1 MQKLKKWLLWFFGVV
16 IGLFLLLS
24 IVSYAYV
31 SANKK
36 SIIQKIT
43 TQLSQ
48 SIRGDVSISDAGI
61 NFFKNFPSVTVELDN
76 ALIKDSLFN
85 QHHQPLFTAKQVF
98 VRLSWSS
105 LLSRKVVVDKVQ
117 LENATIN
124 IFTDSLNYTNSYLLQ
139 GKNKDATNLNEAATT
154 PLELRKLELTNVTV
168 TLSDAIK
175 QKLYHFTVNHIDAG
189 FDKIDSVQT
198 IHLNTNILINQL
210 GFNLPNGSFAS
221 NHLFEG
227 KFDLVY
233 DEKQSSLSFNHINIL
248 LSKQPFEF
256 TGKFEFTKQPTFNL
270 QVQTKQ
276 IGYNFARSL
285 VTKKIGNA
293 ILLASLEKPF
303 AVQAS
308 ISGLLNSGDPLVI
321 VKWQVTNNVLHTQWI
336 DFTNCSFGGYYSN
349 EAVAGLP
356 KKDPNSKVVAENF
369 SGTWEGFV
377 FTSPQIL
384 INNLTTPTLACNL
397 TSQTDVINFNNL
409 LETDAIV
416 AKSGKASLYLNYSGP
431 IENNNKFNTALTGKI
446 TFRNAVLLYTPKDV
460 TLGNC
465 NGDILFTQN
474 DLTVKNLNC
483 NVAGNKIIMQGS
495 ATNLLKLV
503 NSATDKINLHWSV
516 YSPFLNLQ
524 PLTKLFVSSKPVKK
538 ITHKKSTS
546 IKASQINNILTNGNV
561 TLQVKADKL
570 LYQKFRAD
578 NVTATIS
585 LLENEWILNNAGLQ
599 HADGS
604 MTVSGTLKTLQPNNI
619 KASVKL
625 NMQNMDIKKVMNSF
639 NNFGLKGITAD
650 NLTGKF
656 YCNINTIATLN
667 NELQPYSKTIDGKV
681 NFSLKQGSLV
691 NFEPI
696 KSLQKFVFKNRDF
709 DNVAFAELKDTITI
723 KNEKITVGRM
733 EIQSNVL
740 SMFVEGLYDLKG
752 NGTDLSIQVPLS
764 NLKKRDSTYIPTNK
778 GNKKDGGASVFIR
791 AKPND
796 KGELK
801 FSYDLFKR
809 FRKK

>member
-1 MQKLKKWLLWFFGVV
+1 MQKLKKWLLCFFGVV

-24 IVSYAYV
+24 IASYAYV
-31 SANKK
+31 SANKN

-48 SIRGDVSISDAGI
+48 NIRGDVSISDASI
-61 NFFKNFPSVTVELDN
+61 SFFKNFPSVTVELDN
-76 ALIKDSLFN
+76 ALIKDSIFN

-98 VRLSWSS
+98 VRLSWGS
-105 LLSRKVVVDKVQ
+105 LLSRKIVVDKVR
-117 LENATIN
+117 LENAAIN
-124 IFTDSLNYTNSYLLQ
+124 IFTDSLGYTNGYLLQ
-139 GKNKDATNLNEAATT
+139 GKNKDTTNKNEAATT
-154 PLELRKLELTNVTV
+154 PLELRKLELNNVDV

-175 QKLYHFTVNHIDAG
+175 KKLYHFTVNHTEAG
-189 FDKIDSVQT
+189 FHKVGSVQT

-210 GFNLPNGSFAS
+210 GFNLPEGSFTS

-227 KFDLVY
+227 KFDLIF
-233 DEKQSSLSFNHINIL
+233 DEKYPSLSFDHINIS
-248 LSKQPFEF
+248 LSKQPFVF
-256 TGKFEFTKQPTFNL
+256 TGKFEFTQQPIFNL
-270 QVQTKQ
+270 QVQSKQ
-276 IGYNFARSL
+276 ISYDFARSL
-285 VTKKIGNA
+285 LTKKIANA
-293 ILLASLEKPF
+293 VMLASLEKPF
-303 AVQAS
+303 DIDAS
-308 ISGLLNSGDPLVI
+308 ISGALNGGDPLVV
-321 VKWQVTNNVLHTQWI
+321 VKWQVTNNVLHSQWI

-349 EAVAGLP
+349 EVIVGLP

-369 SGTWEGFV
+369 KGTWEGFD

-384 INNLTTPTLACNL
+384 INNLTTPILACNL

-416 AKSGKASLYLNYSGP
+416 AKSGKASLYLNYNGP
-431 IENNNKFNTALTGKI
+431 IENHDKFNTALTGKI
-446 TFRNAVLLYTPKDV
+446 TFRDAGLLYTPKDV
-460 TLGNC
+460 TLDNC
-465 NGDILFTQN
+465 NGDILFTEN

-483 NVAGNKIIMQGS
+483 SVVGNKIIMQGK

-503 NSATDKINLHWSV
+503 NSATDKIDLQWRI
-516 YSPFLNLQ
+516 YSPLLNLQ
-524 PLTKLFVSSKPVKK
+524 PLTKLFVSSKPIKK
-538 ITHKKSTS
+538 ITRKKPTS
-546 IKASQINNILTNGNV
+546 FKASEINNILTNGNIM
-561 TLQVKADKL
+561 LQVKADKL

-585 LLENEWILNNAGLQ
+585 LLENKWILNNAGLQ

-604 MTVSGTLKTLQPNNI
+604 MNVSGSLKTLQSNNI
-619 KASVKL
+619 KASVKMT
-625 NMQNMDIKKVMNSF
+625 MQNMDIKKVMYSF
-639 NNFGLKGITAD
+639 NNFGLKGISAD

-656 YCNINTIATLN
+656 YCNINTNATLN
-667 NELQPYSKTIDGKV
+667 NELHPYPKTIDGKV

-691 NFEPI
+691 NFQPI
-696 KSLQKFVFKNRDF
+696 KSLQKFIFKNRDF
-709 DNVAFAELKDTITI
+709 NNIAFAELKDTAIIKDEKITI
-723 KNEKITVGRM
+723 KRM

-740 SMFVEGLYDLKG
+740 SMFVDGLYDLNG
-752 NGTDLSIQVPLS
+752 NGTDMSIQIPLS
-764 NLKKRDSTYIPTNK
+764 NLKKRNATYTPTNK
-778 GNKKDGGASVFIR
+778 GNRKDGGASVFIR

>member
-1 MQKLKKWLLWFFGVV
+1 MQKFKKISLWFFGIVT
-16 IGLFLLLS
+16 GLFLLLS
-24 IVSYAYV
+24 IVTYVYV

-98 VRLSWSS
+98 VRLSWGS
-105 LLSRKVVVDKVQ
+105 LLSRKVVVDKVR
-117 LENATIN
+117 LENANIN
-124 IFTDSLNYTNSYLLQ
+124 IFTDSSGFTNGYLLQ
-139 GKNKDATNLNEAATT
+139 GKNKDSVTKNEAAAT
-154 PLELRKLELTNVTV
+154 PLELRKIELYNVSV

-175 QKLYHFTVNHIDAG
+175 QKLYNFTVNHIDAG
-189 FDKIDSVQT
+189 FDKIGSVQT
-198 IHLNTNILINQL
+198 IHLNTNILINKL
-210 GFNLPNGSFAS
+210 GFNLPNGSFAT

-227 KFDLVY
+227 KFDLVF
-233 DEKQSSLSFNHINIL
+233 DEKQSFLSFDHINIS
-248 LSKQPFEF
+248 LSKQPFVF
-256 TGKFEFTKQPTFNL
+256 TGKFEFTKQPVFNL
-270 QVQTKQ
+270 HVQSKH
-276 IGYNFARSL
+276 IGYDFARSL
-285 VTKKIGNA
+285 LTKKIA
-293 ILLASLEKPF
+293 DAVLLASLEKPF
-303 AVQAS
+303 DIDAS
-308 ISGLLNSGDPLVI
+308 ISGPLSGGDPLVT
-321 VKWQVTNNVLHTQWI
+321 VKWQIANNVLHTQWI

-349 EAVAGLP
+349 EVVAGLP
-356 KKDPNSKVVAENF
+356 KNDPNSKIVAENF

-377 FTSPQIL
+377 FTSPQIS

-397 TSQTDVINFNNL
+397 TSQTDVTNFNNL
-409 LETDAIV
+409 LETDAIM
-416 AKSGKASLYLNYSGP
+416 AKSGKASLYLNYNGP
-431 IENNNKFNTALTGKI
+431 IENHNKFNTALTGKI
-446 TFRNAVLLYTPKDV
+446 TFRNAGLLYTPKDV
-460 TLGNC
+460 TLDNC

-483 NVAGNKIIMQGS
+483 SVAGNKIIMQGS

-503 NSATDKINLHWSV
+503 NSATDKIDLQWSV

-524 PLTKLFVSSKPVKK
+524 PLTKLFVGSKPVKK
-538 ITHKKSTS
+538 ITRKKTASF
-546 IKASQINNILTNGNV
+546 KASEINNILTNGNV
-561 TLQVKADKL
+561 TVQVRADKL

-585 LLENEWILNNAGLQ
+585 LLQNEWVLNNAGLQ

-604 MTVSGTLKTLQPNNI
+604 MTVSGSLKTLQSNNI

-625 NMQNMDIKKVMNSF
+625 AMQNMDIKKVMYSF

-656 YCNINTIATLN
+656 YCNINTVATLN
-667 NELQPYSKTIDGKV
+667 NELQPYKKSIDGKV
-681 NFSLKQGSLV
+681 NFSLKQGSLI
-691 NFEPI
+691 NFEPM
-696 KSLQKFVFKNRDF
+696 KSLQKFIFKKRDF
-709 DNVAFAELKDTITI
+709 DNIAFAELKDTITI
-723 KNEKITVGRM
+723 KDEKVTVNRM

-740 SMFVEGLYDLKG
+740 SMFVDGLYDLIG
-752 NGTDLSIQVPLS
+752 NKTDLSIQIPLS
-764 NLKKRDSTYIPTNK
+764 NLKKRDSTYIPINK
-778 GNKKDGGASVFIR
+778 GTRKDGGASVFIR